1 MKLST
6 AQKYDVMVGTGGLGS
21 GIYLALEGN
30 ETLGREE
37 SRGAYLLK
45 RRDFGKLHIVSH
57 YVQVLLGGAFRVVPV
72 GRVGNDAAG
81 HGVKRELEHVGVD
94 ISNISRDDVLPT
106 LFSVC
111 FAYPN
116 GDGGNLTTLNSASA
130 AVTCEAVEATEPLFA
145 QFQHRGIALVVP
157 EVPVPA
163 REALLALATRY
174 GFLRAGSFITAEL
187 RDPSV
192 AALVRQLDLLA
203 INLDEAAAFA
213 HVQPGTAAHDVVK
226 AAVELARSEYE
237 GLWLVVT
244 AGRQG
249 SWAWDGRTLTHD
261 EGYTA
266 RVVNSAGAGDAHLAG
281 CLVGLACGLEI
292 HRANAFAT
300 VVSTLKVA
308 DEDTISWGI
317 DGATV
322 REAALAFGR
331 QLPASVV
338 EILRSS
344 YGQTH
349 SDGGEMD
356 PVAWNIGISP
366 ETRGKSVGLANPQV
380 GVDGTTSDG
389 RMSSS
394 GSSELGMRAPHRRRS
409 LATLR
414 PGWGGL
420 PVQAGRGEHSSQQT
434 IVLDV
439 KQIATQSTRPREPW
453 A

>member
-1 MKLST
+1 
-6 AQKYDVMVGTGGLGS
+6 MVGTGGLGS

-57 YVQVLLGGAFRVVPV
+57 YVQVLLSSAFRVVPV
-72 GRVGNDAAG
+72 GRVGNDPAG
-81 HGVKRELEHVGVD
+81 DGVKQELERVGVD
-94 ISNISRDDVLPT
+94 VSNISTDDVLPT

-116 GDGGNLTTLNSASA
+116 GHGGNLTTLNSASG
-130 AVTCEAVEATEPLFA
+130 AVTGEAVDATEPLFA

-174 GFLRAGSFITAEL
+174 RFLRAGSFVTAEL
-187 RDPSV
+187 REPTV
-192 AALVRQLDLLA
+192 AALVRQLDLMA

-213 HVQPGTAAHDVVK
+213 RVRPGTAADDVVK

-237 GLWLVVT
+237 GLQLVVT
-244 AGRQG
+244 AGRRG
-249 SWAWDGRTLTHD
+249 SWAWDGRTLAHD

-292 HRANAFAT
+292 HQANAFAT

-322 REAALAFGR
+322 HEAASALGR
-331 QLPASVV
+331 QLPASVL
-338 EILRSS
+338 ERLRSS
-344 YGQTH
+344 GRQTR
-349 SDGGEMD
+349 SDGSQGD
-356 PVAWNIGISP
+356 PVAWNIGTSSP
-366 ETRGKSVGLANPQV
+366 VRRGSVGWAIPRPGLS
-380 GVDGTTSDG
+380 GSTSDC
-389 RMSSS
+389 RTS
-394 GSSELGMRAPHRRRS
+394 RAGARS
-409 LATLR
+409 L
-414 PGWGGL
+414 
-420 PVQAGRGEHSSQQT
+420 E
-434 IVLDV
+434 
-439 KQIATQSTRPREPW
+439 
-453 A
+453 